1 MSNDIKQMTHPI
13 RKEMSSIMRKK
24 IIALGALLTA
34 NVVPTQTP
42 ITALAQQEI
51 PSYAKWGQL
60 AIKETKTKYPN
71 AKIIDYLYEGSE
83 SKEASTIEKF
93 KLWLKEGDHEFGVF
107 VRIEFITD
115 TEKMVKIEFQETTR

>member
-1 MSNDIKQMTHPI
+1 MTHPI
-13 RKEMSSIMRKK
+13 KKEVRSIMWKV
-24 IIALGALLTA
+24 IIAVGAIITA
-34 NVVPTQTP
+34 NLAPTHTLV
-42 ITALAQQEI
+42 TTHAQQEI

-71 AKIIDYLYEGSE
+71 AHIIDYLHEGRE
-83 SKEASTIEKF
+83 SKEGSTIETF

-115 TEKMVKIEFQETTR
+115 TEQMVKIEFQETSR